1 MENKKRLID
10 ADELVRKFKTYR
22 ELFFDG
28 WDGFFSLPPNYRA
41 RVDELDNCIAQ
52 VINAPTIDAVEV
64 VRCKDCNFWRR
75 CGETNKGECDG
86 MEVYGLM
93 DADDYCSFGERKE
106 NDRSLR

>member
-10 ADELVRKFKTYR
+10 ADELLRDAEDYSPITAGLADAYDIKCLV
-22 ELFFDG
+22 
-28 WDGFFSLPPNYRA
+28 N
-41 RVDELDNCIAQ
+41 AQ
-52 VINAPTIDAVEV
+52 PTIDAVEV

-93 DADDYCSFGERKE
+93 NADDYCSFGERKIH
-106 NDRSLR
+106 NA